1 MPHPLASMCA
11 PPWPPMPMCM
21 MQLRKDVCTP
31 PRMPRQAGYQS
42 GRFFLQHGQ
51 ACAAPCA
58 MAPAAISL
66 DVQFLAGCG
75 DSLPRMPRFPLCQG
89 GRADF
94 LHQQVRNQI
103 FPAAADGYGREHC
116 PDRLCRLAGGAPAAD
131 CFTGTRPW
139 LPDPWRGNARPFRRR
154 GPAPEAGQRDGQ
166 SPVGLSVCL

>member
-1 MPHPLASMCA
+1 MELQN
-11 PPWPPMPMCM
+11 
-21 MQLRKDVCTP
+21 QLKQMAAKAALEYVVEGEYLGVGTGTTALPRVRWHRQHQPGCTV
-31 PRMPRQAGYQS
+31 
-42 GRFFLQHGQ
+42 F
-51 ACAAPCA
+51 
-58 MAPAAISL
+58 
-66 DVQFLAGCG
+66 AGCG

-103 FPAAADGYGREHC
+103 FPAAADGYGCEHC